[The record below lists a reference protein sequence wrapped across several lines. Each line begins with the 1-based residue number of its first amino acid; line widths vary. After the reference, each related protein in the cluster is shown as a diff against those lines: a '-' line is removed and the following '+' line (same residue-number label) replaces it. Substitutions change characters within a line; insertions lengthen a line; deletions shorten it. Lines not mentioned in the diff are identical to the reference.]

1 MDKNNL
7 KKHKQSSSGALSPK
21 ASLQIGLAAL
31 MLLLSLG
38 FVVLVASGVIS
49 RPEAEHVPPPDG
61 TTENSSPSQGG
72 YTEAP
77 VLTAEELINAFEK
90 FSEDDRISTEVYGEG
105 FSLKRLESSRLGN
118 TEDAGIYVKMGFV
131 FKNADGVES
140 IYDSSLTDITQ
151 GVAGYALAGVRDG
164 EGYPL
169 FVKDGKYYRIKDGF
183 ISEAE
188 YRAADFDKGVSYDY
202 PAYLAGC
209 DPRFEVFSRD
219 GLYGLRRTDD
229 GSTVVPA
236 KYADVYGVSE
246 GLICAVDKDGKL
258 FVFDTAGETVASG
271 FLAAEKENRS
281 AIGYYFFREGLT
293 RARTAQ
299 GEVILHKSGTLLDVP
314 RDFTVEAYSDGMILL
329 SKPNSHKYGFM
340 NSRGAWA
347 CNPVYSDA
355 EPFYEGLAVVKNRK
369 GKCGLIDRQGKEVVP
384 CAFDSITN
392 CSDGLILLYEAE
404 YGWFALA
411 KTAAK

>member
-105 FSLKRLESSRLGN
+105 FSLKRLDSSRLGN

-188 YRAADFDKGVSYDY
+188 YRTADFVQNFQYIVT
-202 PAYLAGC
+202 YL
-209 DPRFEVFSRD
+209 
-219 GLYGLRRTDD
+219 
-229 GSTVVPA
+229 
-236 KYADVYGVSE
+236 KY
-246 GLICAVDKDGKL
+246 
-258 FVFDTAGETVASG
+258 
-271 FLAAEKENRS
+271 
-281 AIGYYFFREGLT
+281 
-293 RARTAQ
+293 
-299 GEVILHKSGTLLDVP
+299 
-314 RDFTVEAYSDGMILL
+314 
-329 SKPNSHKYGFM
+329 
-340 NSRGAWA
+340 
-347 CNPVYSDA
+347 
-355 EPFYEGLAVVKNRK
+355 
-369 GKCGLIDRQGKEVVP
+369 
-384 CAFDSITN
+384 
-392 CSDGLILLYEAE
+392 
-404 YGWFALA
+404 
-411 KTAAK
+411 